1 MRDIPRNIEY
11 QRWFTAG
18 IVGSIA
24 ALIPRVGIIWA
35 AGAMGFELSD
45 GASMVVALV
54 VGSFGGAWSYHSL
67 IQDRRRTKKKAT
79 EDIGDPIGLLV
90 C

>member
-1 MRDIPRNIEY
+1 MKDIPNKIEY
-11 QRWFTAG
+11 HRWFATG

-24 ALIPRVGIIWA
+24 ALIPCVGIIWA

-54 VGSFGGAWSYHSL
+54 IGSFGGAWSYHSV
-67 IQDRRRTKKKAT
+67 IQD
-79 EDIGDPIGLLV
+79 
-90 C
+90 